1 MAGSLQP
8 DYMTNIFCTKK
19 LEKLVGRNLIVSE
32 PTSDQLL
39 GNWNANLFPL
49 NGRKCL
55 IVMNDVTYYCL
66 IFLDIL
72 KRDILNFHELFYQR
86 LIEQLDYDHVDFS
99 VECAPQLMASC
110 KPNFLR
116 TNNNRKVLGTM
127 NEFVYELEYHFHMDY
142 YGNFSR
148 TNIPELN
155 HRLTDNLVGALKPEK
170 FHYGRPIEEMQKLL
184 DKVCA

>member
-1 MAGSLQP
+1 
-8 DYMTNIFCTKK
+8 MTNIFCTKK
-19 LEKLVGRNLIVSE
+19 LEKLVGKTLIATE

-72 KRDILNFHELFYQR
+72 KKDILNFHELFYQR
-86 LIEQLDYDHVDFS
+86 LIEQLDYDQVDFP
-99 VECAPQLMASC
+99 VACASKLMTVC
-110 KPNFLR
+110 EPVFLQ

-127 NEFVYELEYHFHMDY
+127 NEFVFELEYHFHMDY
-142 YGNFSR
+142 YGDFNR
-148 TNIPELN
+148 TNLPELN
-155 HRLTDNLVGALKPEK
+155 HRLTDNLVGALSSKKHE
-170 FHYGRPIEEMQKLL
+170 FGRPIEEMKKLL
-184 DKVCA
+184 EKVCANRR